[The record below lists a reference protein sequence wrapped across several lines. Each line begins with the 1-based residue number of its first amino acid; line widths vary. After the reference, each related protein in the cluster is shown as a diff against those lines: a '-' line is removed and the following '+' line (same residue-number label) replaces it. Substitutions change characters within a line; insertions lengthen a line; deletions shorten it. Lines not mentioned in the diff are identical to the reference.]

1 MISPAAASPKT
12 ASRETASPETAS
24 PETASPETASPE
36 IASWEHASSDGT
48 HSGAAARIPWQGR
61 AWSIDDLKALARRQ
75 IPRAIFDQF
84 DGAAEDEIALRENRE
99 AFRRRRLL
107 PKVLVDVSQVDTST
121 TILDAASALP
131 LVIAPTGA
139 VGFGRRGGDV
149 MIARAASAFG
159 IPYTLSTSATASI
172 EQIAEAASGRHW
184 FQAYI
189 LRDRQFTYKLI
200 DRARAAGYE
209 AVMITVDLPV
219 GGKRERDYRNDFSL
233 PFRYTHR
240 NLIDFASRPRWA
252 LDMLVRG
259 LPVME
264 NMRGFIPQVHTAKGI
279 ASTAGRNY
287 DPSFDWTA
295 LETIRERWRGKLIV
309 KGIVRPD
316 DAERGVRLGIDAIV
330 VSNHGG
336 RQLDASVPTLDLLP
350 DIVSAVAGRC
360 SVMVDGGVRAERQRL
375 DDVGAP
381 ADAVLVG
388 RPTLYGVFAAGESGA
403 QRALEILSEELTRT
417 MQLCGIA
424 RIEDI
429 TSDCLARR
437 NHAID

>member
-1 MISPAAASPKT
+1 MTSEAVEHRSVP
-12 ASRETASPETAS
+12 R
-24 PETASPETASPE
+24 
-36 IASWEHASSDGT
+36 IA
-48 HSGAAARIPWQGR
+48 WQGR
-61 AWSIDDLKALARRQ
+61 AWSIDDLRTLARRR
-75 IPRAIFDQF
+75 IPRGIFDQF

-99 AFRRRRLL
+99 AFRRQRLL
-107 PKVLVDVSQVDTST
+107 PKVLVDVSKVDTRT
-121 TILDAASALP
+121 TILGHTSALP

-149 MIARAASAFG
+149 MIARAAAAFG

-172 EQIAEAASGRHW
+172 EQIAEAAPGRHW

-189 LRDRQFTYKLI
+189 LQDREFTYKLI
-200 DRARAAGYE
+200 ERARVAGYE

-233 PFRYTHR
+233 PFRYTRR

-252 LDMLVRG
+252 LDMLARG
-259 LPVME
+259 LPIME
-264 NMRGFIPQVHTAKGI
+264 NLRGFIPKIETAKGI

-287 DPSFDWTA
+287 DPSFDWTGLQA
-295 LETIRERWRGKLIV
+295 IRDQWRGKLIV

-316 DAERGVRLGIDAIV
+316 DAERAVRMGADAIV

-350 DIVSAVAGRC
+350 DIASSVAGRC
-360 SVMVDGGVRAERQRL
+360 SVMVDGGVRRGSDIVKAVAL
-375 DDVGAP
+375 G
-381 ADAVLVG
+381 ADAVLAG
-388 RPTLYGVFAAGESGA
+388 RPALYGVFAAGEQGA
-403 QRALEILSEELTRT
+403 QRALEIFTEELTRT
-417 MQLCGIA
+417 MQLCGLA

-429 TSDCLARR
+429 TSDCLARPNLR
-437 NHAID
+437 HG

>member
-1 MISPAAASPKT
+1 MTSEAVEPVAAP
-12 ASRETASPETAS
+12 R
-24 PETASPETASPE
+24 
-36 IASWEHASSDGT
+36 IA
-48 HSGAAARIPWQGR
+48 WQGR
-61 AWSIDDLKALARRQ
+61 AWSIDDLRTLARRR

-84 DGAAEDEIALRENRE
+84 DGAAEDEIALRDNRE
-99 AFRRRRLL
+99 AFRRQRLL
-107 PKVLVDVSQVDTST
+107 PKVLVDVSKVDTRT
-121 TILDAASALP
+121 TILGHTSALP

-172 EQIAEAASGRHW
+172 EQIAEAAPGRHW

-189 LRDRQFTYKLI
+189 LQDREFTYKLI
-200 DRARAAGYE
+200 ERARVAGYD

-233 PFRYTHR
+233 PFRYTRR
-240 NLIDFASRPRWA
+240 NLIDFATRPRWA
-252 LDMLVRG
+252 LDMVARG

-264 NMRGFIPQVHTAKGI
+264 NLRGFIPRIETAEGI

-287 DPSFDWTA
+287 DPSFDWTGLQA
-295 LETIRERWRGKLIV
+295 IRDQWRGKLIV

-316 DAERGVRLGIDAIV
+316 DAERAVRMGADAIV

-350 DIVSAVAGRC
+350 AVVAAVAGRC
-360 SVMVDGGVRAERQRL
+360 SVMVDGGVRRGSDIVKAL
-375 DDVGAP
+375 ALG
-381 ADAVLVG
+381 ADAVLAG
-388 RPTLYGVFAAGESGA
+388 RPALYGVFAAGEQGA
-403 QRALEILSEELTRT
+403 QRALEIFAEELTRT
-417 MQLCGIA
+417 MQLCGLA
-424 RIEDI
+424 RIDDI
-429 TSDCLARR
+429 TSDCLARANPR
-437 NHAID
+437 QG

>member
-1 MISPAAASPKT
+1 MTPQAAGCSPVP
-12 ASRETASPETAS
+12 
-24 PETASPETASPE
+24 
-36 IASWEHASSDGT
+36 
-48 HSGAAARIPWQGR
+48 RIPWHGR
-61 AWSIDDLKALARRQ
+61 AWSIDDLRTLARRQ

-99 AFRRRRLL
+99 AFRRQRLL
-107 PKVLVDVSQVDTST
+107 PKVLVDVSNVDTRT
-121 TILDAASALP
+121 TILGETSALP

-172 EQIAEAASGRHW
+172 EQVAEAAPGRHW

-189 LRDRQFTYKLI
+189 LQDRQFTYKLI
-200 DRARAAGYE
+200 DRAQAAGYD
-209 AVMITVDLPV
+209 AVMVTVDLPV
-219 GGKRERDYRNDFSL
+219 GGKRERDYHNDFSL
-233 PFRYTHR
+233 PFRYTGR

-252 LDMLVRG
+252 LDMLAHG
-259 LPVME
+259 LPMME
-264 NMRGFIPQVHTAKGI
+264 NLRGFIPKIHTAKGI

-287 DPSFDWTA
+287 DPSFDWTG
-295 LETIRERWRGKLIV
+295 LEAIRDHWRGKLIV

-316 DAERGVRLGIDAIV
+316 DAERAVRLGADAIV

-336 RQLDASVPTLDLLP
+336 RQLDASVPTLELLP
-350 DIVSAVAGRC
+350 GVVSAVAGRC
-360 SVMVDGGVRAERQRL
+360 SVMVDGGVRRGSDIVKAVAL
-375 DDVGAP
+375 G
-381 ADAVLVG
+381 ADAVLPG
-388 RPTLYGVFAAGESGA
+388 RPALYGVFAAGERGA
-403 QRALEILSEELTRT
+403 QRALEILAEELART

-429 TSDCLARR
+429 TSDCLAGA
-437 NHAID
+437 NHGTD

>member
-1 MISPAAASPKT
+1 MTSEAVEPVAAP
-12 ASRETASPETAS
+12 R
-24 PETASPETASPE
+24 
-36 IASWEHASSDGT
+36 IA
-48 HSGAAARIPWQGR
+48 WQGR
-61 AWSIDDLKALARRQ
+61 AWSIDDLRTLARRR

-99 AFRRRRLL
+99 AFRRQRLL
-107 PKVLVDVSQVDTST
+107 PKVLVDVSKVDTRT
-121 TILDAASALP
+121 TILGHTSALP

-172 EQIAEAASGRHW
+172 EQIAEAAPGRHW

-189 LRDRQFTYKLI
+189 LQDREFTYKLI
-200 DRARAAGYE
+200 ERARVAGYD

-233 PFRYTHR
+233 PFRYTRR
-240 NLIDFASRPRWA
+240 NLIDFATRPRWA
-252 LDMLVRG
+252 LDMVARG

-264 NMRGFIPQVHTAKGI
+264 NLRGFIPRIETAEGI

-287 DPSFDWTA
+287 DPSFDWTGLQA
-295 LETIRERWRGKLIV
+295 IRDQWRGKLIL

-316 DAERGVRLGIDAIV
+316 DAERAVRMGADAIV

-350 DIVSAVAGRC
+350 AVVAAVAGRC
-360 SVMVDGGVRAERQRL
+360 SVMVDGGVRRGSDIVKAVAL
-375 DDVGAP
+375 G
-381 ADAVLVG
+381 ADAVLAG
-388 RPTLYGVFAAGESGA
+388 RPALYGVFAAGEQGA
-403 QRALEILSEELTRT
+403 QRALEIFAEELTRT
-417 MQLCGIA
+417 MQLCGLA

-429 TSDCLARR
+429 TSDCLARANLR
-437 NHAID
+437 QG

>member
-1 MISPAAASPKT
+1 MTSEAVEPVAAP
-12 ASRETASPETAS
+12 R
-24 PETASPETASPE
+24 
-36 IASWEHASSDGT
+36 IA
-48 HSGAAARIPWQGR
+48 WQGR
-61 AWSIDDLKALARRQ
+61 AWSIDDLRTLARRR

-99 AFRRRRLL
+99 AFRRQRLL
-107 PKVLVDVSQVDTST
+107 PKVLVDVSKVDTRT
-121 TILDAASALP
+121 TILGHTSALP

-172 EQIAEAASGRHW
+172 EQIAEAAPGRHW

-189 LRDRQFTYKLI
+189 LQDREFTYKLI
-200 DRARAAGYE
+200 ERARVAGYD

-233 PFRYTHR
+233 PFRYTRR
-240 NLIDFASRPRWA
+240 NLIDFATRPRWA
-252 LDMLVRG
+252 LDMVARG

-264 NMRGFIPQVHTAKGI
+264 NLRGFIPRIETAEGI

-287 DPSFDWTA
+287 DPSFDWTGLQA
-295 LETIRERWRGKLIV
+295 IRDQWRGKLIV

-316 DAERGVRLGIDAIV
+316 DAERAVRMGADAIV

-350 DIVSAVAGRC
+350 AVVAAVAGRC
-360 SVMVDGGVRAERQRL
+360 SVMVDGGVRRGSDIVKAL
-375 DDVGAP
+375 ALG
-381 ADAVLVG
+381 ADAVLAG
-388 RPTLYGVFAAGESGA
+388 RPALYGVFAAGEQGA
-403 QRALEILSEELTRT
+403 QRALEIFAEELTRT
-417 MQLCGIA
+417 MQLCGLA
-424 RIEDI
+424 RIDDI
-429 TSDCLARR
+429 TSDCLARANPR
-437 NHAID
+437 QG

>member
-1 MISPAAASPKT
+1 MTSEAVEDRPVP
-12 ASRETASPETAS
+12 R
-24 PETASPETASPE
+24 
-36 IASWEHASSDGT
+36 IA
-48 HSGAAARIPWQGR
+48 WQGR
-61 AWSIDDLKALARRQ
+61 AWSIDDLRTLARRR

-99 AFRRRRLL
+99 AFRRQRLL
-107 PKVLVDVSQVDTST
+107 PKVLVDVSKVDTRTS
-121 TILDAASALP
+121 ILGHPSALP

-172 EQIAEAASGRHW
+172 EQIAEAAPGRHW

-189 LRDRQFTYKLI
+189 LQDRGFTYKLI
-200 DRARAAGYE
+200 ERARVAGYE

-233 PFRYTHR
+233 PFRYTRR

-252 LDMLVRG
+252 LDMLARG

-264 NMRGFIPQVHTAKGI
+264 NLRGFIPKIETAKGI

-287 DPSFDWTA
+287 DPSFDWTGLQA
-295 LETIRERWRGKLIV
+295 IRDQWRGKLIV
-309 KGIVRPD
+309 KGIARPD
-316 DAERGVRLGIDAIV
+316 DAERAVLMGADAVV

-350 DIVSAVAGRC
+350 QIASAVAGRC
-360 SVMVDGGVRAERQRL
+360 SVMVDGGVRRGSDIVKAIAL
-375 DDVGAP
+375 G
-381 ADAVLVG
+381 ADAVLAG
-388 RPTLYGVFAAGESGA
+388 RPALYGVFAAGEQGA
-403 QRALEILSEELTRT
+403 QRALEIFAEELTRT
-417 MQLCGIA
+417 MQLCGLA

-429 TSDCLARR
+429 TPDCLARANPR
-437 NHAID
+437 HG